1 MSPSPISCSASHLSD
16 LPPCASYTTHTY
28 TQTHDLC
35 SPTLSHSPP
44 RHCAFL
50 RYILLERGGG
60 PRANGTDNLPTD
72 DHQRACLHAAVL
84 VPLPDDDKE
93 GGEGGGSDENKKA
106 TKEGGQGRRQR
117 HGIVDVFTTHL
128 SLHEEL
134 RDVGVR
140 QIERFM
146 KDKASGPEVVIMAD
160 DEGEGGGEGVTT
172 KTVSFERRM
181 QVLCGDMNAEPQ
193 ENAMRYLRGL
203 APEET
208 KAAEGEGTE
217 GATAVRE
224 DAEGG
229 VLSRRSAGLKDVWLE
244 LFEEPT
250 PRSEDAAEKQDALTF
265 PSDNPSKRIDIML
278 GGGVEGRGVKVLNVT
293 ILGQDPHPSTA
304 LAEGEE
310 PDGMVSL
317 KSPNWASDH
326 RALLTTFQL

>member
-1 MSPSPISCSASHLSD
+1 MLPHSPP
-16 LPPCASYTTHTY
+16 LPPT
-28 TQTHDLC
+28 
-35 SPTLSHSPP
+35 PPP
-44 RHCAFL
+44 RHCAL
-50 RYILLERGGG
+50 IRYILLERGGG

-93 GGEGGGSDENKKA
+93 GGEDGSDENKKA
-106 TKEGGQGRRQR
+106 PKEGGQGRRQR

-208 KAAEGEGTE
+208 KTAEGEGTE
-217 GATAVRE
+217 GATAVGE
-224 DAEGG
+224 EAEGAIGDTKGRGEG

-250 PRSEDAAEKQDALTF
+250 PRSEDAAEKKDALTF
-265 PSDNPSKRIDIML
+265 PSDNPGKRIDIML
-278 GGGVEGRGVKVLNVT
+278 GGGVTGRDVKVLNVT

-304 LAEGEE
+304 LAQGEE